1 MSTAVL
7 VRNRSNCAS
16 NHRFCVHPEGHEP
29 FLLLAEQVEAR
40 IQRIC
45 DRCKDLD
52 WTSQPVQLKNGLHT
66 YSPELDLC
74 VKVEAVRWMLRIAKR
89 MNEPAREVV
98 LLRAENSLR
107 KLEATVES
115 CAYRA
120 PSPAS
125 AETIH
130 RWARA

>member
-1 MSTAVL
+1 MSTQVL
-7 VRNRSNCAS
+7 VRNRANCAS
-16 NHRFCVHPEGHEP
+16 NHQFSAHPGEEP
-29 FLLLAEQVEAR
+29 FLAEQVEAR

-52 WTSQPVQLKNGLHT
+52 SASQPVRLKSGPHT
-66 YSPELDLC
+66 YNPELDLC

-89 MNEPAREVV
+89 MSEPAREVV

-107 KLEATVES
+107 KLEATVDS

-120 PSPAS
+120 PSPTS
-125 AETIH
+125 AERIR